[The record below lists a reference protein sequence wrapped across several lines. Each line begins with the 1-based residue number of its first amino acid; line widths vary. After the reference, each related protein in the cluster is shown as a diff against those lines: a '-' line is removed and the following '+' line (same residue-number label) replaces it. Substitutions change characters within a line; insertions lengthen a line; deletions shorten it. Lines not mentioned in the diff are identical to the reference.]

1 MRRTG
6 QPLTSRCYPTIF
18 TVFMHRRRFLVGGA
32 ATAASLL
39 EAGAVFANLPVPMP
53 VSFVSNPDLQTL
65 LPVNQWPGTP
75 VDADGKFVNHEFP
88 YVNRFSTV
96 VRYWLQPNPQRAEK
110 EADSFRLP
118 VLKTDAFLHGTADVI
133 VWLGHASFF
142 LRLGGVTFIIDPV
155 LGNLPAFG
163 KRLAELPLAPTALTG
178 IDYILLSH
186 AHYDHCDKPS
196 LLQLHA
202 QNPQAQFLTGLG
214 MDKLLTDWL
223 PGAAVQVAGWYQQYR
238 TDARLHVTFLPSRH
252 WSNRTPWDKNETL
265 WGAFVLQAGGRQ
277 VYFGGDSGYGSHFR
291 EAGQLFPGLDVAII
305 GAGAY
310 APRWIMA
317 PNHQDPAHAV
327 QAFNDTGAKVLVPM
341 HYGTFNLSG
350 EPRGEPP
357 RLLQAA
363 HDTGQLKGEL
373 RLLAVGES
381 LDLPQ

>member
-1 MRRTG
+1 
-6 QPLTSRCYPTIF
+6 
-18 TVFMHRRRFLVGGA
+18 MHRRRFLTTGA

-39 EAGAVFANLPVPMP
+39 GVVDALATTPFYMP
-53 VSFVSNPDLQTL
+53 AAFVSNPDLPTL
-65 LPVNQWPGTP
+65 LLASQWPGTP

-96 VRYWLQPNPQRAEK
+96 VKYWLRPNPQRAEK
-110 EADSFRLP
+110 EADTFQLP
-118 VLKTDAFLHGTADVI
+118 VLKTDAFIRGADDVI

-142 LRLGGVTFIIDPV
+142 IRLSGVTILIDPV

-163 KRLAELPLAPTALTG
+163 QRLAELPLAPTALTG
-178 IDYILLSH
+178 IDYVLLSH

-196 LLQLHA
+196 LRQLYA
-202 QNPQAQFLTGLG
+202 QNPQAQFLAGLG
-214 MDKLLTDWL
+214 MQKLLTAWL
-223 PGAAVQVAGWYQQYR
+223 PGATVQVAGWYQQYR
-238 TDARLHVTFLPSRH
+238 IEDRLRITFLPARH
-252 WSNRTPWDKNETL
+252 WSNRTPWDKNEAL

-291 EAGQLFPGLDVAII
+291 DAGHLFPGLDVALI

-327 QAFNDTGAKVLVPM
+327 QAFHDTGAKLLVPM

-363 HDTGQLKGEL
+363 RDMGQLRGEL

-381 LDLPQ
+381 LLLPAD

>member
-1 MRRTG
+1 
-6 QPLTSRCYPTIF
+6 
-18 TVFMHRRRFLVGGA
+18 MHRRRFLATGA
-32 ATAASLL
+32 ATAAASLL
-39 EAGAVFANLPVPMP
+39 GVGDALATTAFSMP
-53 VSFVSNPDLQTL
+53 AAFVSNPDLPTL
-65 LPVNQWPGTP
+65 LPAGQWPGTP
-75 VDADGKFVNHEFP
+75 VDAEGKFVNYEFP

-96 VRYWLQPNPQRAEK
+96 VKYWLQPNPQRAEK
-110 EADSFRLP
+110 NADPFQLS
-118 VLKTDAFLHGTADVI
+118 VQKNDAFLHGTDDVI

-142 LRLGGVTFIIDPV
+142 IRLGGVTVLIDPV

-163 KRLAELPLAPTALTG
+163 QRLVELPLAPTALTG
-178 IDYILLSH
+178 IDYVLLSH

-196 LLQLHA
+196 LRQLYA
-202 QNPQAQFLTGLG
+202 QNPQAQFLAGLG
-214 MDKLLTDWL
+214 MEKLLTSWL
-223 PGAAVQVAGWYQQYR
+223 PGARVQVAGWYQRYR
-238 TDARLHVTFLPSRH
+238 TEDRLRVTFLPARH

-291 EAGQLFPGLDVAII
+291 EVERLFPGLDVALI

-327 QAFNDTGAKVLVPM
+327 QAFHDTGAKVLVPM

-363 HDTGQLKGEL
+363 RDTGQLRGEL
-373 RLLAVGES
+373 RLPAVGES
-381 LDLPQ
+381 LLLPV

>member
-1 MRRTG
+1 
-6 QPLTSRCYPTIF
+6 
-18 TVFMHRRRFLVGGA
+18 MHRRHFLTTGA
-32 ATAASLL
+32 ATAAASLL
-39 EAGAVFANLPVPMP
+39 GSTTSATTPFAMP
-53 VSFVSNPDLQTL
+53 ATYVSNPDLPTL
-65 LPVNQWPGTP
+65 LPADQWPGTP
-75 VDADGKFVNHEFP
+75 LDASGKFVNHEFP

-96 VRYWLQPNPQRAEK
+96 VKYWLQPNPQRAEK
-110 EADSFRLP
+110 EADQFQLP
-118 VLKTDAFLHGTADVI
+118 VKKTDAFLHDSADVI

-142 LRLGGVTFIIDPV
+142 LRLGGITFLLDPV

-163 KRLAELPLAPTALTG
+163 QRLAELPLAPTALTG
-178 IDYILLSH
+178 IDYLLLSH

-196 LLQLHA
+196 LVQLYA
-202 QNPQAQFLTGLG
+202 QNPQVKFLTGLG
-214 MDKLLTDWL
+214 MDKVLRDWL
-223 PGAAVQVAGWYQQYR
+223 PGASVQVAGWYQQYR
-238 TDARLHVTFLPSRH
+238 TGAALRVTFLPTRH

-291 EAGQLFPGLDVAII
+291 DTGRLFPGLDVALI

-317 PNHQDPAHAV
+317 PNHQDPTHAV
-327 QAFNDTGAKVLVPM
+327 QAFHDTGAKVLVPM

-363 HDTGQLKGEL
+363 RDTGQLQGEL

-381 LDLPQ
+381 LAFIS

>member
-1 MRRTG
+1 
-6 QPLTSRCYPTIF
+6 
-18 TVFMHRRRFLVGGA
+18 MHRRHFLLGGT

-39 EAGAVFANLPVPMP
+39 VAREAATTTSPPMP
-53 VSFVSNPDLQTL
+53 ASFVSNPDLPTL
-65 LPVNQWPGTP
+65 LLPSEWPGTP
-75 VDADGKFVNHEFP
+75 VDADGKFINHEFP

-96 VRYWLQPNPQRAEK
+96 VKYWLQPNPQRAEK
-110 EADSFRLP
+110 DADPFQLP
-118 VLKTDAFLHGTADVI
+118 VLKTDAFLRDSADVI

-142 LRLGGVTFIIDPV
+142 IRLSGVTLLIDPV

-163 KRLAELPLAPTALTG
+163 KRLAELPVAPTALTG

-196 LLQLHA
+196 LRQLYA

-214 MDKLLTDWL
+214 MEKLLTNWL
-223 PGAAVQVAGWYQQYR
+223 PGARVQVAGWYQQYR
-238 TDARLHVTFLPSRH
+238 TEDRLRVSFLPARH
-252 WSNRTPWDKNETL
+252 WSNRMPWDKNETL

-291 EAGQLFPGLDVAII
+291 DAGRLFPGLDVAII
-305 GAGAY
+305 GTGAY

-327 QAFNDTGAKVLVPM
+327 QAFHDTGAKVLVPM

-350 EPRGEPP
+350 EPRGEPS

-363 HDTGQLKGEL
+363 RDSGQLHGEL
-373 RLLAVGES
+373 RLPAVGES
-381 LDLPQ
+381 LAF

>member
-1 MRRTG
+1 
-6 QPLTSRCYPTIF
+6 
-18 TVFMHRRRFLVGGA
+18 MHRRRFLLGGA
-32 ATAASLL
+32 ATTAALL
-39 EAGAVFANLPVPMP
+39 LPAGDAAANTSYPMAA
-53 VSFVSNPDLQTL
+53 SFVSNPELPTL
-65 LPVNQWPGTP
+65 LPADQWPGTP
-75 VDADGKFVNHEFP
+75 VDAAGKFLNHEFP

-96 VRYWLQPNPQRAEK
+96 VKYWVQPNPQRAEK
-110 EADSFRLP
+110 EADLFQLP
-118 VLKTDAFLHGTADVI
+118 VLKTEAFLHNSADVI

-142 LRLGGVTFIIDPV
+142 IRLGGVTFLLDPV

-163 KRLAELPLAPTALTG
+163 KRLSELPLDPTALTG

-196 LLQLHA
+196 LRRLYA
-202 QNPQAQFLTGLG
+202 QNPQVQFLTGLG
-214 MDKLLTDWL
+214 MDKLLTGWL
-223 PGAAVQVAGWYQQYR
+223 PGASVQVAGWYQQYQ
-238 TDARLHVTFLPSRH
+238 TDAGLRVTFLPSRH

-291 EAGQLFPGLDVAII
+291 DAGQLFPGLDVALI

-327 QAFNDTGAKVLVPM
+327 QALHDTGAKVLVPM

-350 EPRGEPP
+350 EPRGEPS

-363 HDTGQLKGEL
+363 RDTGQLRGEL
-373 RLLAVGES
+373 RLPAVGES
-381 LDLPQ
+381 LLLPVK

>member
-1 MRRTG
+1 
-6 QPLTSRCYPTIF
+6 
-18 TVFMHRRRFLVGGA
+18 
-32 ATAASLL
+32 
-39 EAGAVFANLPVPMP
+39 
-53 VSFVSNPDLQTL
+53 
-65 LPVNQWPGTP
+65 
-75 VDADGKFVNHEFP
+75 
-88 YVNRFSTV
+88 
-96 VRYWLQPNPQRAEK
+96 
-110 EADSFRLP
+110 
-118 VLKTDAFLHGTADVI
+118 

-142 LRLGGVTFIIDPV
+142 LRLGGITFLLDPV

-163 KRLAELPLAPTALTG
+163 QRLAELPLAPTALTG
-178 IDYILLSH
+178 IDYLLLSH

-196 LLQLHA
+196 LVQLYA
-202 QNPQAQFLTGLG
+202 QNPQVKFLTGLG
-214 MDKLLTDWL
+214 MDKVLRDWL
-223 PGAAVQVAGWYQQYR
+223 PGASVQVAGWYQQYR
-238 TDARLHVTFLPSRH
+238 TGAALRVTFLPTRH

-291 EAGQLFPGLDVAII
+291 DAGRLFPGLDVALI

-327 QAFNDTGAKVLVPM
+327 QAFHDTGAKVLVPM

-350 EPRGEPP
+350 EPRGEPL

-363 HDTGQLKGEL
+363 RDTGQLQGEL

-381 LDLPQ
+381 LAFTS

>member
-1 MRRTG
+1 
-6 QPLTSRCYPTIF
+6 
-18 TVFMHRRRFLVGGA
+18 MHRRRFLVGGA
-32 ATAASLL
+32 ATVAGLL
-39 EAGAVFANLPVPMP
+39 EAGAAFAIPPVPMP
-53 VSFVSNPDLQTL
+53 ASFVSNPDLPTL
-65 LPVNQWPGTP
+65 LPASKWPGTP
-75 VDADGKFVNHEFP
+75 VDAAGRFVNHEFP

-110 EADSFRLP
+110 EADAFRLS
-118 VLKTDAFLHGTADVI
+118 VLKTDAFLHGTDDVI

-142 LRLGGVTFIIDPV
+142 LRLGGVTVLIDPV

-163 KRLAELPLAPTALTG
+163 KRLAELPLAPTALTD

-186 AHYDHCDKPS
+186 AHYDHCDRPS
-196 LLQLHA
+196 LRQLHA
-202 QNPQAQFLTGLG
+202 QNPRAQFLTGLG
-214 MDKLLTDWL
+214 MDKLLMDWL
-223 PGAAVQVAGWYQQYR
+223 PGAAVQAAGWYQQYR
-238 TDARLHVTFLPSRH
+238 TDARLRVTFLPSRH

-291 EAGQLFPGLDVAII
+291 EVGQLFPGLDVAII

-327 QAFNDTGAKVLVPM
+327 RAFHDTGAKMLVPM

-363 HDTGQLKGEL
+363 RDSGQLKSEL

-381 LDLPQ
+381 LLLPV